1 VPRTPKKPSYV
12 IVTHLLKFKLLEK
25 KLKDEKIKKVF
36 VLEYKELKYK
46 RVLMLLRVLRFSLLV
61 ETIVDAR

>member
-1 VPRTPKKPSYV
+1 MLNDEYV
-12 IVTHLLKFKLLEK
+12 LTFAGGK
-25 KLKDEKIKKVF
+25 
-36 VLEYKELKYK
+36 LEYKELKYK